1 MKIKKLRINGFGK
14 LENKEINFTDGIN
27 IVNGK
32 NESGKSTLLKFIT
45 AMFYG
50 VSKNK
55 NGKTIPDFDRYTPWS
70 ESEYSGKIS
79 YQLDNGEEYEVYRE
93 FKKKSPII
101 YNSNKDDISKLYQI
115 DKSKENLF
123 FTEQTGITE
132 DNFLVTCVS
141 EQENVKLSN
150 SMKNTVIQKLSNI
163 VATGDENISYQKA
176 IDKINK
182 KQLEN
187 IGSQRSTGRPINK
200 VEEEIDKLEAEKKEI
215 EIYKDKKYQVEEKR
229 NTLKDD
235 LEDNEAIIDLLRKQ
249 KINLEKTQ
257 LEKEKLK
264 ISEKSLEDEEKRQ
277 EKMQEKIEE
286 LCQLKQD
293 KLRKNNL
300 PYYALLILMIII
312 SSICVYLENYI
323 FLLINILPVI
333 LMITIFFKNNKKRS
347 DNKKK
352 NKKIHQEIAALE
364 EELER
369 SKKEYNDKRTELE
382 NRNNIII
389 LNQKNEE
396 DSIKRIFQNKLDKDV
411 IEDILQT
418 RYEKIIE
425 FIDEKE
431 REQTQFKINEK
442 TIEVDNE
449 NIIKKLENLV
459 KIDEQLEKL
468 YERKDELIQLNDMY
482 EIVKKEIENAYQE
495 MKEKITPEFI
505 EELKNILF
513 KVTNGKYSNLYIDS
527 ENNIIIETQNGKY
540 VPIEMLSIG
549 TIDLIYLSLRISAAK
564 EISQEKMPIILDE
577 SLIYYDEERMTR
589 ILKYLSNL
597 KDRQIIL
604 LTCSERETKILE
616 TENIH
621 YNKIEL

>member
-132 DNFLVTCVS
+132 DNFLATCVS

>member
-132 DNFLVTCVS
+132 DNFLATCVS

-323 FLLINILPVI
+323 FLLINIFPVI
-333 LMITIFFKNNKKRS
+333 LMITVFFKNNKKRS

>member
-132 DNFLVTCVS
+132 DNFLATCVS

-323 FLLINILPVI
+323 FLLINIFPVI
-333 LMITIFFKNNKKRS
+333 LMITVFFKNNKKRS

-616 TENIH
+616 TENID

>member
-132 DNFLVTCVS
+132 DNVLATCVS

>member
-132 DNFLVTCVS
+132 DNFLATCVS

-229 NTLKDD
+229 NILKDD

-300 PYYALLILMIII
+300 PYYALLILIIII
-312 SSICVYLENYI
+312 SSICVYIENYI

-352 NKKIHQEIAALE
+352 NKKIHQEISELE

-396 DSIKRIFQNKLDKDV
+396 DLIKRMFQNKLDKDI

-459 KIDEQLEKL
+459 EIDEQLEKL

>member
-132 DNFLVTCVS
+132 DNFLATCVS

-229 NTLKDD
+229 NILKDD

-300 PYYALLILMIII
+300 PYYALLILIIII
-312 SSICVYLENYI
+312 SSICVYIENYI

>member
-132 DNFLVTCVS
+132 DNFLATCVS

-323 FLLINILPVI
+323 FLLINIFPVI
-333 LMITIFFKNNKKRS
+333 LMITVFFKNNKKRS

-364 EELER
+364 EEL
-369 SKKEYNDKRTELE
+369 
-382 NRNNIII
+382 
-389 LNQKNEE
+389 
-396 DSIKRIFQNKLDKDV
+396 
-411 IEDILQT
+411 
-418 RYEKIIE
+418 
-425 FIDEKE
+425 
-431 REQTQFKINEK
+431 
-442 TIEVDNE
+442 
-449 NIIKKLENLV
+449 
-459 KIDEQLEKL
+459 
-468 YERKDELIQLNDMY
+468 
-482 EIVKKEIENAYQE
+482 
-495 MKEKITPEFI
+495 
-505 EELKNILF
+505 
-513 KVTNGKYSNLYIDS
+513 
-527 ENNIIIETQNGKY
+527 
-540 VPIEMLSIG
+540 
-549 TIDLIYLSLRISAAK
+549 
-564 EISQEKMPIILDE
+564 
-577 SLIYYDEERMTR
+577 
-589 ILKYLSNL
+589 
-597 KDRQIIL
+597 
-604 LTCSERETKILE
+604 
-616 TENIH
+616 
-621 YNKIEL
+621 